1 MYNLP
6 ELREVKI
13 EICNNPLSIRIKS
26 VYQKHSTKKSPDP
39 TSFTGQIFKNNTN
52 FIPTQK
58 KKAKE
63 HFLADSLRPAII
75 LHKRYLT
82 KIV

>member
-1 MYNLP
+1 MTHCLSESNL
-6 ELREVKI
+6 
-13 EICNNPLSIRIKS
+13 CIKNIAQRKVQTQQVS
-26 VYQKHSTKKSPDP
+26 LVNQM
-39 TSFTGQIFKNNTN
+39 FKNNTN

>member
-1 MYNLP
+1 MSSDRLFYLFIKFENLNEVNKFLEMYNLP

-39 TSFTGQIFKNNTN
+39 TSFTGQSNI
-52 FIPTQK
+52 
-58 KKAKE
+58 
-63 HFLADSLRPAII
+63 
-75 LHKRYLT
+75 
-82 KIV
+82 